1 MEIVH
6 TFKWTFFKPWCIYDY
21 KVLYQNVNQGYYG
34 TEYGGKTHSLLL
46 FIQTVSQARISWK
59 GGSGTPPPPPLVY
72 LNFLNL
78 HSKIIENGSRIPLKI
93 IDIPRT
99 HPPPPPSGKNFCIRA
114 CHVHVLVV
122 YSLSLLW

>member
-1 MEIVH
+1 MEQSMVV
-6 TFKWTFFKPWCIYDY
+6 K
-21 KVLYQNVNQGYYG
+21 L
-34 TEYGGKTHSLLL
+34 
-46 FIQTVSQARISWK
+46 TVSFFSFKQSRRRGYLGR
-59 GGSGTPPPPPLVY
+59 GGLELPPPPPLVY

-122 YSLSLLW
+122 YSLSLL